1 MSKDIVKTSART
13 EVGAFD
19 DKLLRGAANGL
30 SPVEL
35 SRRVGGTL
43 SPAECA
49 VRVREILN
57 DKAFWGGTEKK
68 QLLLYQVQTTVEE
81 LATISK
87 NSGDSQDYSTL
98 VRSMDLLRKVLGE
111 MEGATEEEMRAM
123 VRMQAEDMFNY
134 VEAIMARARKILE
147 EEHPEFDP
155 AVIEE
160 AIVLAR
166 EDIRGQRV

>member
-43 SPAECA
+43 TPAECA

-81 LATISK
+81 LASISK

-98 VRSMDLLRKVLGE
+98 IRSMDLLRKVLGE
-111 MEGATEEEMRAM
+111 MEGQTEEELEAYVRAQAGQM
-123 VRMQAEDMFNY
+123 VQFVSKVLDRAKEVLSEEYPELDASVIDDAFQTSMFE
-134 VEAIMARARKILE
+134 VE
-147 EEHPEFDP
+147 
-155 AVIEE
+155 
-160 AIVLAR
+160 
-166 EDIRGQRV
+166 